1 MPKPGF
7 GASEA
12 NVFSLSHTCS
22 LPEQVILENKHRSA
36 YPPVAICLLSRAA
49 EHVKIL
55 TRLASP
61 RSGLGMLEDLKL
73 NYHLCLFI
81 LELFNFYEL

>member
-1 MPKPGF
+1 MPKHGF

-12 NVFSLSHTCS
+12 NIFGLSHTCN
-22 LPEQVILENKHRSA
+22 LPEQEILQNKHTSA

-61 RSGLGMLEDLKL
+61 KSGLGMLEDLKL
-73 NYHLCLFI
+73 NNHFCFFV
-81 LELFNFYEL
+81 LELFNFNAL